1 MIICKWA
8 PAATLLLV
16 DCQTIMPEERLASD
30 IETCRSVGF
39 KKQNDAF
46 AECMGRLDLD

>member
-1 MIICKWA
+1 MWRWA
-8 PAATLLLV
+8 PATALLLV
-16 DCQTIMPEERLASD
+16 DCQPMTPEERLASD
-30 IETCRSVGF
+30 IETCRNVGF